1 MFFMHFSSSAAVCMH
16 YWMLE
21 GQHFTLE
28 LPKVVGDK
36 S

>member
-21 GQHFTLE
+21 GQHSTFE